1 MTALTAFQIATAV
14 LGLTVAFLGARSLT
28 ALTGR
33 RLARVRGRGDIAPV
47 PTDSPLDDAES
58 AQRKVAR
65 ESIQG
70 QTRALRRLLGPTLLG
85 VTGVLVALPYLEGA
99 PAAVVSLTVGALT
112 VVVGVAARPV
122 VENLIAGVV
131 IAFSKV
137 LNIGDTVIVGE
148 HYGTVEA
155 LGPTH
160 TTIKVWDWRRFVVPN
175 TRLLGQEFQN
185 LSLRDDFL
193 WAYIEFTVPYEA
205 DLQQVEDIA
214 RKAMTDSPFLATYEP
229 PAFWVY
235 QMKPEGAVCWL
246 AGWADSPSDAWSLRH
261 AARMNLIAACRE
273 AGISLRFTQQVA
285 MRPPAAPPT

>member
-1 MTALTAFQIATAV
+1 MTALTAYQIATAV
-14 LGLTVAFLGARSLT
+14 LGIAVAALGAN
-28 ALTGR
+28 ALTRLTRR
-33 RLARVRGRGDIAPV
+33 RLARVRGRGDVAPV
-47 PTDSPLDDAES
+47 STESPLDDA
-58 AQRKVAR
+58 AADQRAAAR

-70 QTRALRRLLGPTLLG
+70 QSRALRRLLVPTLIG
-85 VTGVLVALPYLEGA
+85 VTGILVTLPYLEGA
-99 PAAVVSLTVGALT
+99 PAAVVSLAVGALT

-137 LNIGDTVIVGE
+137 LNIGDTVIVGD

-205 DLQQVEDIA
+205 DLRQVETLA
-214 RKAMTDSPFLATYEP
+214 RKAMTDSPLLATYEP
-229 PAFWVY
+229 PTFWVY

-273 AGISLRFTQQVA
+273 AGIALRFTQQVA
-285 MRPPAAPPT
+285 MRPPA